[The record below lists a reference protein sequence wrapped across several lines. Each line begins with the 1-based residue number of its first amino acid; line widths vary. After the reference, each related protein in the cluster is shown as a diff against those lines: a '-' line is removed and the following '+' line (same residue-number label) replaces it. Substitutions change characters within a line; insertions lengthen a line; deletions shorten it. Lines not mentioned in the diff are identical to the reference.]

1 MNKKTNFYPDYT
13 PTIVIHGARFN
24 LGQLFTTPGALEA
37 LSKPE
42 MLTMLQR
49 HAKGDWGD
57 CCPQDWQ
64 SNDEALVHGTRLF
77 SVYHNSKGEKIW
89 LITEADRSVTTFL
102 LPSEY

>member
-13 PTIVIHGARFN
+13 PTILIQGARFN

-37 LSKPE
+37 LSRPE
-42 MLTMLQR
+42 ILTMLRR
-49 HAKGDWGD
+49 HVKGDWGD

-77 SVYHNSKGEKIW
+77 SVYHNLKGEKIW